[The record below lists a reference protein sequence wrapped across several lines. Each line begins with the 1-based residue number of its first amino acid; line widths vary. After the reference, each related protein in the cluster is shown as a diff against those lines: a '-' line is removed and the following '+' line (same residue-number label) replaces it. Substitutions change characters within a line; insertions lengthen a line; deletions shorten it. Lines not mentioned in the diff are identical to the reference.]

1 MPTKKHK
8 FNLKKKNLSKLVG
21 GAGAGAMSEEVLSIE
36 DIDRKIAL
44 IYELIS
50 EESNT
55 TSSKYL
61 KRLLDSYES
70 KKKELKKPKQRQLPK
85 PPTTHTNISKS
96 TRPNSTKSSKRSLP
110 ERPNSKKK
118 SISSSSG
125 RQLPTL
131 PVKKKSQAS
140 FVKLPLQQAPAPA
153 PAKPLRQPL
162 KQAPK
167 ETSIK
172 LTPRAGIP
180 IPDLPPHNP
189 QIILPN
195 KPFIRRK
202 NEVKANAI
210 NSMYPE
216 PIARTTNL
224 RQKAQ
229 ILTKLEPTHVNVTP
243 YIVNSPYSGKRQSR
257 SSTHF
262 PVTPDLV
269 NSYYSGKRHSRS
281 STHINVTPH
290 LETPS
295 MKQRQNRNSIFFPVT
310 PERLPINNIYE
321 VPVYKFPINLLAG
334 QIELLRKK
342 YKSKPIIYEDIE
354 RLLSNTLYK
363 QYQKNLPE
371 TNKLLA
377 EINEFFKNEPTN

>member
-131 PVKKKSQAS
+131 PVKKNHK
-140 FVKLPLQQAPAPA
+140 
-153 PAKPLRQPL
+153 
-162 KQAPK
+162 
-167 ETSIK
+167 
-172 LTPRAGIP
+172 
-180 IPDLPPHNP
+180 H
-189 QIILPN
+189 
-195 KPFIRRK
+195 
-202 NEVKANAI
+202 
-210 NSMYPE
+210 
-216 PIARTTNL
+216 
-224 RQKAQ
+224 
-229 ILTKLEPTHVNVTP
+229 
-243 YIVNSPYSGKRQSR
+243 
-257 SSTHF
+257 
-262 PVTPDLV
+262 
-269 NSYYSGKRHSRS
+269 
-281 STHINVTPH
+281 H
-290 LETPS
+290 L
-295 MKQRQNRNSIFFPVT
+295 
-310 PERLPINNIYE
+310 
-321 VPVYKFPINLLAG
+321 
-334 QIELLRKK
+334 
-342 YKSKPIIYEDIE
+342 
-354 RLLSNTLYK
+354 
-363 QYQKNLPE
+363 
-371 TNKLLA
+371 
-377 EINEFFKNEPTN
+377 